1 MLKGSM
7 KKVIILEDKKK
18 NELDCLNSA
27 IVVGLQSG
35 SEETKR
41 ILKLHDCEDMECDER
56 PDFIRKNVEYNCLL
70 GIEHFRV
77 DHYVKKK
84 RGKIQSTGV
93 MNKKEILN
101 VYNTHR
107 DSVLSSEEVSS
118 DAINDIMK
126 TVSDQLDRK
135 NRATYKNFMCSFESV
150 LKKHEQCL
158 DDYREKLMQIK
169 QGENISMT
177 LLIEVYTD
185 FSELYLNR
193 FTTTKANE
201 DGLMPFFK
209 DIVRNIQQID
219 NNKVQYLIFYLK
231 NYQNSK
237 SAVYA
242 FDTSDLMES
251 FRKQHIDIYEYTG
264 ADMYIEPFNAVDK
277 IKMGADGFVR
287 EDDKITMNFMA
298 DCSNIDPEERV
309 YMIFL
314 SVKKALRYKQL
325 NVKYVCDRQTLECL
339 YVFGDY
345 ICGWSK
351 VEGRSGIYTPII
363 RHMSNRMRD
372 NRYRQFDEKFGIS
385 NEQQQF

>member
-158 DDYREKLMQIK
+158 
-169 QGENISMT
+169 
-177 LLIEVYTD
+177 
-185 FSELYLNR
+185 
-193 FTTTKANE
+193 
-201 DGLMPFFK
+201 
-209 DIVRNIQQID
+209 
-219 NNKVQYLIFYLK
+219 
-231 NYQNSK
+231 
-237 SAVYA
+237 
-242 FDTSDLMES
+242 
-251 FRKQHIDIYEYTG
+251 
-264 ADMYIEPFNAVDK
+264 
-277 IKMGADGFVR
+277 
-287 EDDKITMNFMA
+287 
-298 DCSNIDPEERV
+298 
-309 YMIFL
+309 
-314 SVKKALRYKQL
+314 
-325 NVKYVCDRQTLECL
+325 
-339 YVFGDY
+339 
-345 ICGWSK
+345 
-351 VEGRSGIYTPII
+351 
-363 RHMSNRMRD
+363 
-372 NRYRQFDEKFGIS
+372 
-385 NEQQQF
+385 